1 MRLAGAHRLP
11 DGALLIALPNWFGE
25 PQGWGHSEKGGA
37 QMNVDAFFTGPL
49 LTGRPD
55 LRDQAG
61 RKMPG
66 AADSDNQGD
75 HCD

>member
-1 MRLAGAHRLP
+1 
-11 DGALLIALPNWFGE
+11 
-25 PQGWGHSEKGGA
+25 
-37 QMNVDAFFTGPL
+37 MNVDAFFTGPL